1 MNLYFIIKK
10 MDKIVMSKGL
20 LVVANP
26 KTITIQPSDKPT
38 DNDLL
43 YLQLHLALR
52 SFIVSFSYL
61 FSYKLYSLQLH
72 CLVLVQSLLS

>member
-1 MNLYFIIKK
+1 
-10 MDKIVMSKGL
+10 MSKGL

-52 SFIVSFSYL
+52 SYSEFQL
-61 FSYKLYSLQLH
+61 F
-72 CLVLVQSLLS
+72 V